1 MLGARD
7 TVRMGGEG
15 GRGKEVL
22 AGAGVGVSGGTG
34 RGGQTGGEGRLAG
47 VVAALEAR
55 LRDAQGRLGE
65 ADAIRRTVQEQQE
78 NQGKRGKQGKQGKQG
93 KREAL
98 KRLSEEQR
106 ESLGRIE
113 VEEQVVRELEGVC
126 ALVRAALEEE
136 RREHAVAVEE
146 EEKVEKV
153 EKVENQHVE
162 RSGSNPVDAVGAGV
176 VECQVSEAVK
186 KMVHLMYCACLFD
199 PFVPYQVEKAA
210 MLAWMHRTQDVDVH
224 VGLPRFA
231 EMLDAIG
238 VLGKMISRR
247 PLGEGKSHEESVRYC
262 EDVALR
268 YVLGGEETLLGWSGF
283 MTKAQVQGALEQIMT
298 SEYFRNEGMVYRGGG
313 GARPEMHQVATQ
325 PRDEVVQPLGQSL
338 GRTSVGVEKGQRAK
352 VSTPSP
358 AQDQVGMSLE
368 TSEGTDS
375 SSDHAEEESE
385 VEVEMEVEAVH
396 VELGEK
402 KHPESTVEASVELA
416 TEQPS
421 VEPANTGSQG
431 EATAVTVKRKSSGG
445 KKKGKGGQGKA
456 LLNTSSPMGADRGVQ
471 RDQGKSKG
479 VIETKHSV
487 LPQRVSRK
495 NKNKNNS

>member
-1 MLGARD
+1 
-7 TVRMGGEG
+7 
-15 GRGKEVL
+15 
-22 AGAGVGVSGGTG
+22 
-34 RGGQTGGEGRLAG
+34 
-47 VVAALEAR
+47 
-55 LRDAQGRLGE
+55 
-65 ADAIRRTVQEQQE
+65 
-78 NQGKRGKQGKQGKQG
+78 
-93 KREAL
+93 
-98 KRLSEEQR
+98 
-106 ESLGRIE
+106 
-113 VEEQVVRELEGVC
+113 
-126 ALVRAALEEE
+126 
-136 RREHAVAVEE
+136 
-146 EEKVEKV
+146 
-153 EKVENQHVE
+153 
-162 RSGSNPVDAVGAGV
+162 
-176 VECQVSEAVK
+176 
-186 KMVHLMYCACLFD
+186 MYCACLFD

-325 PRDEVVQPLGQSL
+325 PRDEVLQPLGQSL
-338 GRTSVGVEKGQRAK
+338 SRTSVGVEKGQRAK

-385 VEVEMEVEAVH
+385 VEVEVEVEVEAVH

-402 KHPESTVEASVELA
+402 KHPESTVEASVELATGLA

-471 RDQGKSKG
+471 RGQGKSKG

-487 LPQRVSRK
+487 LSQRVSRK